1 MATVHIN
8 AEPGAFADT
17 VLMPGDPLRAKML
30 ADTYLSDVVQ
40 VNGVR
45 NMLAYTGRFNGQ
57 RISVMGSGMGIPSVS
72 IYAYELFSQFG
83 VEQIIR
89 VGSCG
94 SVQPHVQLSE
104 LIIAMGACTDSNVNR
119 KRLAGHDF
127 AAICDYRLLERVV
140 SQADRQKLPVHI
152 GNIFSADL
160 FYEPET
166 GLFERM
172 QKMGLL
178 AVEMEAA
185 GLYGVAAELG
195 KKALTVLT
203 VSDHILTGHKLSA
216 QQRQDDF
223 HAMMQLS
230 LEALTT
236 P

>member
-72 IYAYELFSQFG
+72 IYAHELFSQFG
-83 VEQIIR
+83 MEQIIR

-127 AAICDYRLLERVV
+127 AAICDYRLLERMVR
-140 SQADRQKLPVHI
+140 QADRQKLPVHI

-203 VSDHILTGHKLSA
+203 VSDHILTGDKLSA